1 MLPNLIN
8 NNSDDVS
15 ETDSLSLKDSPFCA
29 AEIKKLCSHKAAKDD
44 YLIIGCL
51 DQGINLKHNPQFHFR
66 WLKNSIIEIV
76 KVI

>member
-1 MLPNLIN
+1 MANLKRY
-8 NNSDDVS
+8 NSDDVS

-51 DQGINLKHNPQFHFR
+51 DQGTLSLSLF
-66 WLKNSIIEIV
+66 
-76 KVI
+76 